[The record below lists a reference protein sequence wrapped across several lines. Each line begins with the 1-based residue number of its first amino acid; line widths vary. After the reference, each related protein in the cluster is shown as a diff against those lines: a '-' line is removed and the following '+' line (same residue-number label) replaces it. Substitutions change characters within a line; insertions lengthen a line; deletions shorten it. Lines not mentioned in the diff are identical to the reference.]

1 MSAYGQKRDD
11 EYLNR
16 LKSIGPIDDFITNYK
31 ANLNPVHKTI
41 FLFPG
46 GMGSQLVRATADIYQ
61 APPFIYLTAWID
73 PLIWAGTAVNL
84 QTQTPPDYVDFQQ
97 HFVVPNG
104 CVDCPGLE
112 PYVGFSN
119 WCQSSNIDLFVFG
132 WDWRLSSAATAD
144 FFLNKFLPAFDS
156 LATLAGCSPHPLDN
170 FFLVGHS
177 FGGMVVKQ
185 ILNQS
190 TNQYVQRMK
199 RGITVGSP
207 FYGYGGQVHRYFKG
221 DSQLNWSLNPN
232 GAQRVAEIVSTLPGG
247 YELLFLPEATYNN
260 NQTAF
265 ANDSDGYNLLAY
277 PSMDATSPGQRA
289 DPYNPMPTP
298 PATDPNGK
306 VRYISSCGFDMNLL
320 AAGKTASDKVT
331 QALNSTVR
339 NKFYN
344 IRGVGNNNTVV
355 SQTWKLVPQAFNP
368 NTGQDPITDTF
379 GPGDG
384 VLPAWS
390 TRLLGLGKNHVIS
403 IRGAIEHM
411 DMMNSVDVQTEIAKL
426 LQLTPTVFE
435 RMKLIARRRPVKM
448 QTASRTQLN
457 KLIRQLERATAK
469 EGISPEE
476 RRTVIRRRLQRYSPE
491 ELQQLMARAYMD
503 ALKSPSQLSGDRAR
517 PGKARRGNRRKRA
530 KSNR

>member
-1 MSAYGQKRDD
+1 MSVYGQKRDD

-16 LKSIGPIDDFITNYK
+16 LKSLGPINDFITNYK

-46 GMGSQLVRATADIYQ
+46 GMGSQLLRATADFHHG
-61 APPFIYLTAWID
+61 PLFIYLTAWID
-73 PLIWAGTAVNL
+73 PFIWAGTAVNL
-84 QTQTPPDYVDFQQ
+84 QTQTPDYVDFQQ
-97 HFVVPNG
+97 HFVLPNG
-104 CVDCPGLE
+104 CIDCPGLE
-112 PYVGFSN
+112 PYLGFIN

-132 WDWRLSSAATAD
+132 WDWRLSSAATSD
-144 FFLNKFLPAFDS
+144 FFLNRFLPAFDS

-170 FFLVGHS
+170 FWLIGHS

-199 RGITVGSP
+199 RAITVGSP

-221 DSQLNWSLNPN
+221 DSQLNWTLNPN

-265 ANDSDGYNLLAY
+265 ANDPDGYNLLSY
-277 PSMDATSPGQRA
+277 PSMDATNPGQRA

-298 PATDPNGK
+298 PATDPTGK
-306 VRYISSCGFDMNLL
+306 VRYISSCGFDKALL
-320 AAGKTASDKVT
+320 AAGETASDKVT
-331 QALNSTVR
+331 QPLNSRVR

-355 SQTWKLVPQAFNP
+355 SQKWKLVPQAFNP

-384 VLPAWS
+384 LLPAWS
-390 TRLLGLGKNHVIS
+390 TRLLGLSKSHVIS
-403 IRGAIEHM
+403 IGGDIEHM
-411 DMMNSVDVQTEIAKL
+411 DMMNNPAVQTEIAKL
-426 LQLTPTVFE
+426 LKPTPSLFE
-435 RMKLIARRRPVKM
+435 HMKLIAKKNPVKM
-448 QTASRTQLN
+448 KTASRTELN
-457 KLIRQLERATAK
+457 KLIRQLERATA
-469 EGISPEE
+469 EEDISPEE
-476 RRTVIRRRLQRYSPE
+476 RRAVIRRRLQRYSPE
-491 ELQQLMARAYMD
+491 ELQELLARAYMD
-503 ALKSPSQLSGDRAR
+503 ALKSPSQISGSGRAR
-517 PGKARRGNRRKRA
+517 TGKIRRSTRRKRA
-530 KSNR
+530 KSKR